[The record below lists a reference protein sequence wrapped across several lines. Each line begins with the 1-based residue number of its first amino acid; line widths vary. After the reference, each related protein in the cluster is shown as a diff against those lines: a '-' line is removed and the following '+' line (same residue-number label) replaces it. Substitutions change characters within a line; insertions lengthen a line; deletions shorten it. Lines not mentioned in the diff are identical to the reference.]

1 MAHISSFSRST
12 HGSAVRRS
20 PVAMA
25 AAAVALSAVLA
36 ACGGGGGD
44 SGSLAVNNPVGE
56 LASGIVTG
64 FGSVYVD
71 GVKLE
76 DAKAATVT
84 LNADGTTTNTALRLG
99 QRVRAEHDGKGT
111 ASRVVVDAAVI
122 GAVSVVDATAGTF
135 KVAGQTVKANADSA
149 AGPVTVYAGG
159 YTALADV
166 AATDLVEVH
175 GTPVYDSVTKVYTV
189 QATRIEKRTSIAA
202 VRVTGAVSALDTTA
216 KTFVLNGVTVSYGS
230 ATLLPASAAL
240 AVGQSVVVW
249 AKTYVSGTTLAASG
263 VRVVTGAKS
272 DLPAATVAQLAGVVS
287 QYDAVA
293 GSFQV
298 SGVTVKLASA
308 TTIMPSSKTVGN
320 NAYVQVGGTVQAD
333 GSLLATAVRI
343 RQSDTVDDAARI
355 RLNGAISS
363 LVNSTSFVVRGVP
376 VDAPASAL
384 QSSCTGITL
393 ADGVVV
399 DVVATPQTGTDVV
412 LASRVD
418 CRSANAV
425 TPAVTI
431 RELRGVPSVVD
442 ATAKTFTLT
451 TTRLSSVTTQSVSWT
466 DQTVWGSTLT
476 AATLASQT
484 AVAVEGYLDSAG
496 VLIARELR
504 VPGTRDADAY
514 DLSSATGLEKG
525 WGRYDSKI
533 RGQRK

>member
-1 MAHISSFSRST
+1 MAHTSSISRAMQ
-12 HGSAVRRS
+12 GLAGRRS

-25 AAAVALSAVLA
+25 ASAVALSAALV

-44 SGSLAVNNPVGE
+44 GGSLAVTNPVGE

-76 DAKAATVT
+76 DAQAATVT
-84 LNADGTTTNTALRLG
+84 LNADGTTTNAGLRLG
-99 QRVRAEHDGKGT
+99 QRVRAEHNGKGT

-122 GAVSVVDATAGTF
+122 GAVTAVDATAGTF
-135 KVAGQTVKANADSA
+135 KVAGQTVKANTDSA

-159 YTALADV
+159 YTTLADV

-175 GTPVYDSVTKVYTV
+175 GTPVYDSVTRVYTV

-202 VRVTGAVSALDTTA
+202 VRVSGTVSAVDTTA

-230 ATLLPASAAL
+230 ATLLPATASLAA
-240 AVGQSVVVW
+240 GQSVVVW
-249 AKTYVSGTTLAASG
+249 AKTYVSGAALAASG

-287 QYDAVA
+287 QYDATA

-298 SGVTVKLASA
+298 SGVTVKVAS
-308 TTIMPSSKTVGN
+308 TTTVTPTTKTVAN
-320 NAYVQVGGTVQAD
+320 NAYVQVAGTVQTD

-343 RQSDTVDDAARI
+343 RQSDTVDDTARI
-355 RLNGAISS
+355 RLSGAISS
-363 LVNSTSFVVRGVP
+363 WVSSTSFVVRGVP

-384 QSSCTGITL
+384 QTSCTGVTL

-399 DVVATPQTGTDVV
+399 DVVAAQQAGTDVV
-412 LASRVD
+412 LASRVE

-425 TPAVTI
+425 TSAVTI
-431 RELRGVPSVVD
+431 RELRGVPSAVD
-442 ATAKTFTLT
+442 VTAKTFTLT
-451 TTRLSSVTTQSVSWT
+451 TTRLSSVSTQSVSWT
-466 DQTVWGSTLT
+466 DQTVWGGTLT
-476 AATLASQT
+476 AATLGAQT
-484 AVAVEGYLDSAG
+484 AVAVEGYLDSNG
-496 VLIARELR
+496 VLVAREVR
-504 VPGTRDADAY
+504 VPGSRDADAY
-514 DLSSATGLEKG
+514 DSASPGSVDRG
-525 WGRYDSKI
+525 WGKYDDKI
-533 RGQRK
+533 RSHRK